1 MRRPSVIRELQALAK
16 PKGRHVETTESQ
28 WLEFAAA
35 ITNPE
40 LLTVVAFCLIGLLLS
55 LIFILRFPDF
65 GAVIEQYN
73 QF

>member
-1 MRRPSVIRELQALAK
+1 MRRPPVIRELQASAK

-28 WLEFAAA
+28 WLEFVAA

-55 LIFILRFPDF
+55 LIFILRFPDS